1 MFCWALYLLIE
12 VFLLGDVLVEL
23 FFLRADLV
31 VLGCLDDTM

>member
-1 MFCWALYLLIE
+1 ME

-23 FFLRADLV
+23 YLLMADL